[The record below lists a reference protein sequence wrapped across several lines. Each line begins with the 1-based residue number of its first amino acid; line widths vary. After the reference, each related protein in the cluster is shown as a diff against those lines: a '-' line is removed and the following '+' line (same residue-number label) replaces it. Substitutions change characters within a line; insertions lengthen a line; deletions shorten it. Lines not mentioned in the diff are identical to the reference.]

1 MNPAGKIKSILF
13 VCTLILSIASGAKGG
28 SVVVSADVPTTDI
41 IVSDGEERAT
51 FTKIFDVDAS
61 DNHGRGNTFTTPNDF
76 VGTGWVMTGL
86 TIRKYNNQTYNNDTL
101 KLWIFE
107 GDADQWAGGD
117 GDSDGDMLDGTGI
130 TNILL
135 DGEAFTLNGAIAN
148 NSYVQ
153 LTLDSAI
160 PLEEDMTYIWFA
172 KYEQIDGG
180 QNMFQLVQAN
190 STDVEPGSNQL
201 QITTTENKKVSSPN
215 PLTHYVQGYATGS
228 GGDDELLAALADLER
243 IDTSSWW
250 PRD

>member
-101 KLWIFE
+101 KTTPRGATATLTAICST
-107 GDADQWAGGD
+107 APVSQT
-117 GDSDGDMLDGTGI
+117 SCLTGRP
-130 TNILL
+130 LL
-135 DGEAFTLNGAIAN
+135 SMAPSQI
-148 NSYVQ
+148 
-153 LTLDSAI
+153 I
-160 PLEEDMTYIWFA
+160 PTF
-172 KYEQIDGG
+172 
-180 QNMFQLVQAN
+180 
-190 STDVEPGSNQL
+190 S
-201 QITTTENKKVSSPN
+201 
-215 PLTHYVQGYATGS
+215 
-228 GGDDELLAALADLER
+228 
-243 IDTSSWW
+243 
-250 PRD
+250 